1 MPIDFI
7 YDLETN
13 SYPLDNY
20 ATDED
25 LMVKI

>member
-20 ATDED
+20 ATDEL
-25 LMVKI
+25 LMAKI